1 MEVYSDEHGGPKIGL
16 PDRRHGKESMLKFN
30 SKEAAMAAL
39 QHGQNP
45 EGMADSTHS
54 YNNSRGMNGKH
65 APNYGDEDREHMRHD
80 QDAHELDHAIDTD
93 RVPQLNERQATADS
107 YDGNRYSWHQNGHA
121 DVDYAPESVLNNRG
135 GVGGPS
141 LSLPAP
147 GSHSTATRSPSI
159 GRSPQPSDRRG
170 RQPEMKEN
178 GTNRS
183 GSRSNSRSREH
194 SRTRYG
200 NPVRSGSRGQQ
211 QPTSQMNLSQ
221 AVAQLVASMA
231 LPGHHYDI
239 GISRSC

>member
-1 MEVYSDEHGGPKIGL
+1 
-16 PDRRHGKESMLKFN
+16 
-30 SKEAAMAAL
+30 MAAL

-45 EGMADSTHS
+45 EGMADSTHGRS
-54 YNNSRGMNGKH
+54 RDDSRGMMNGKTVS
-65 APNYGDEDREHMRHD
+65 PYDEDRDHTQRTH
-80 QDAHELDHAIDTD
+80 DAHELDNAIDTD
-93 RVPQLNERQATADS
+93 QVPRLNERQATADS
-107 YDGNRYSWHQNGHA
+107 YDGNQYSWHQNNHA
-121 DVDYAPESVLNNRG
+121 DYPPESVLNSRG

-141 LSLPAP
+141 LSLPATGAQP
-147 GSHSTATRSPSI
+147 TSIRSPSI

-170 RQPEMKEN
+170 RQTEQKEN

-183 GSRSNSRSREH
+183 GSRSNSHSREH

-200 NPVRSGSRGQQ
+200 NPIRSGPRGQQ